1 MLTVVLENPLYLQY
15 AFAGCI
21 AVAILTLPL
30 KDSISVGFYDISD
43 FFVTGMIAF
52 FITYGILISE
62 RKTVSIILFAGIFF
76 VVMVAIML
84 MNILVILPFKG
95 RAENSSITS
104 IYQLEGK
111 EGKISVPI
119 SLNKTGEVI
128 VYTGFTR
135 VNKMAKIYENDDGIT
150 DIPINENVLVMDVRD
165 RVLYVL
171 PYNNSIKDITRRV
184 PTWNENKKKQASKN
198 RARRK

>member
-1 MLTVVLENPLYLQY
+1 MLAVVLENPLYLQY

-21 AVAILTLPL
+21 VLAILTLPL
-30 KDSISVGFYDISD
+30 KDIISVGFYDISD
-43 FFVTGMIAF
+43 FFVTGMITF
-52 FITYGILISE
+52 FITYGILIAKPDLIS
-62 RKTVSIILFAGIFF
+62 SMLFVGIFF
-76 VVMVAIML
+76 VSMIAIML

-111 EGKISVPI
+111 EGKISIPI
-119 SLNKTGEVI
+119 LLNQTGEVI

-150 DIPINENVLVMDVRD
+150 TIPINENVLVMEVKD

-171 PYNNSIKDITRRV
+171 PYDNSIKTIAKPV
-184 PTWNENKKKQASKN
+184 ATWNENKKKKIKKN
-198 RARRK
+198 RLRRK